1 MTGTLQCAPF
11 IAQFRRL
18 LRQEGAFLHQNACL
32 AKPPTWWID
41 ELLCQITRQ
50 SHLQLRLERFLPPA
64 QQACTLNHTNLQLS
78 RVVPIS
84 LQTLHY
90 ASLQVVTRTEVM
102 QGDTI
107 GNVDINSEFAA
118 ALVATEL
125 MRPHLECNCKIQVYK
140 CSCGS
145 YHMGLSALT
154 TVGSGDILCAN
165 TDTAET
171 TIVQFDGSAHREAGI
186 GGAGAALL
194 QVGPRGYY
202 LLKWGALSLYPCK
215 DNIVAEAYGAE
226 LAITLYSEYV
236 KNCRKEQTPFLPL
249 GTIQGD
255 IKPLIHHLQF
265 AGRFRRSDL
274 VEVIDRFH
282 KLKSRVAPAAQLEYR
297 PREANFLA
305 DFLAEEASGSL
316 KGADKAPVNQPVKCC
331 RLEVNMPYELLL
343 RHQAIILGPH
353 QYGRTVLALREVPSC
368 PVVLVEKFAASQGN
382 RQAAL
387 LRQLVTA
394 TQRLTKP
401 LCVEY
406 IAAAEDG
413 MGRPYARQIS
423 AQSLTKEA
431 RYLLYGQ
438 NHKEV
443 DMSGAHYELL
453 RRCVGASRLPPIAQL
468 REAIW
473 TESQG
478 IVQDPH
484 AFAKHLPLR
493 LLNTNAGSTLA
504 FAQEQG
510 YIPGGRLSAL
520 FWEIENLRDH
530 HLPAMLQ
537 KYRSDLEVSFRI
549 RATLIRGDIFAVQE
563 PWLMATLPSW
573 RRTSR
578 VSGDNV
584 AQARSRPG
592 CIEELQGVL
601 RAPVDDEMLRC
612 PVKQFYGRP
621 IMYRNQGSRLT
632 LVKEFKFPQQS
643 GCTMGCGS
651 LMKSRMMPFGLR
663 KLSLSDMSSQGSRNK
678 NPFLKLYPW
687 KHSLPVLRSN

>member
-1 MTGTLQCAPF
+1 
-11 IAQFRRL
+11 
-18 LRQEGAFLHQNACL
+18 
-32 AKPPTWWID
+32 
-41 ELLCQITRQ
+41 
-50 SHLQLRLERFLPPA
+50 
-64 QQACTLNHTNLQLS
+64 
-78 RVVPIS
+78 
-84 LQTLHY
+84 
-90 ASLQVVTRTEVM
+90 M

-107 GNVDINSEFAA
+107 GNVDINTEFAA

-125 MRPHLECNCKIQVYK
+125 IHPHLECNCKIQVYK

-145 YHMGLSALT
+145 YHMSLSALA
-154 TVGSGDILCAN
+154 TVVSGDILCAN
-165 TDTAET
+165 TDAAGT
-171 TIVQFDGSAHREAGI
+171 TIVQFDGSAHREASI

-202 LLKWGALSLYPCK
+202 LCK

-226 LAITLYSEYV
+226 LAITLYSEHV

-249 GTIQGD
+249 STIQGD

-265 AGRFRRSDL
+265 TGRFRRSDL

-282 KLKSRVAPAAQLEYR
+282 KLKSRVAPAAQPEYR

-305 DFLAEEASGSL
+305 DFLAGEASGSL
-316 KGADKAPVNQPVKCC
+316 KGAGKAPVSQPVKCC

-353 QYGRTVLALREVPSC
+353 RHQYGRTVLALREVPSC
-368 PVVLVEKFAASQGN
+368 PVVLVEKFVASQGS

-413 MGRPYARQIS
+413 MGRLYARQIS

-473 TESQG
+473 AESQG

-504 FAQEQG
+504 FAQERGTYQG
-510 YIPGGRLSAL
+510 GVSLPSSGKLRILGTITFRRCCKNIAQTWKSPSV
-520 FWEIENLRDH
+520 IEAIMRVRRSR
-530 HLPAMLQ
+530 AMLC
-537 KYRSDLEVSFRI
+537 SNSIV
-549 RATLIRGDIFAVQE
+549 
-563 PWLMATLPSW
+563 
-573 RRTSR
+573 TS
-578 VSGDNV
+578 VKGYEY
-584 AQARSRPG
+584 P
-592 CIEELQGVL
+592 LQ
-601 RAPVDDEMLRC
+601 
-612 PVKQFYGRP
+612 Y
-621 IMYRNQGSRLT
+621 
-632 LVKEFKFPQQS
+632 

-651 LMKSRMMPFGLR
+651 LMKSRMMPFGSR

-678 NPFLKLYPW
+678 NPFLKLYLW
-687 KHSLPVLRSN
+687 QHSLPDPRSS

>member
-1 MTGTLQCAPF
+1 M
-11 IAQFRRL
+11 I
-18 LRQEGAFLHQNACL
+18 
-32 AKPPTWWID
+32 
-41 ELLCQITRQ
+41 
-50 SHLQLRLERFLPPA
+50 
-64 QQACTLNHTNLQLS
+64 
-78 RVVPIS
+78 
-84 LQTLHY
+84 
-90 ASLQVVTRTEVM
+90 

-125 MRPHLECNCKIQVYK
+125 IHPHLECNCKIQVYK

-145 YHMGLSALT
+145 YHVSLIALAA
-154 TVGSGDILCAN
+154 VGRGDILCAN
-165 TDTAET
+165 TDAAET
-171 TIVQFDGSAHREAGI
+171 TIVQFDGSAHREASI

-202 LLKWGALSLYPCK
+202 LLKWGAMSLYPCK
-215 DNIVAEAYGAE
+215 GNIVAEAYGAE

-249 GTIQGD
+249 STIQGD

-282 KLKSRVAPAAQLEYR
+282 KLKSRVAPAAQPEYR

-305 DFLAEEASGSL
+305 DFLAGEASGSL
-316 KGADKAPVNQPVKCC
+316 KGADKAPVSQPGKCC
-331 RLEVNMPYELLL
+331 RMEVGMPYELLL

-368 PVVLVEKFAASQGN
+368 PVVLVEKFVASQGS

-413 MGRPYARQIS
+413 MGRLYARQVS
-423 AQSLTKEA
+423 AQSLTREA

-453 RRCVGASRLPPIAQL
+453 RRCVGALRLPPIAQL
-468 REAIW
+468 REAIMA
-473 TESQG
+473 ESQA

-493 LLNTNAGSTLA
+493 LLNTNASSTLA
-504 FAQEQG
+504 FAHEQG
-510 YIPGGRLSAL
+510 YIPGGVSLPFSGK
-520 FWEIENLRDH
+520 LRI
-530 HLPAMLQ
+530 LGT
-537 KYRSDLEVSFRI
+537 I
-549 RATLIRGDIFAVQE
+549 
-563 PWLMATLPSW
+563 
-573 RRTSR
+573 TSR
-578 VSGDNV
+578 RCCQNI
-584 AQARSRPG
+584 AQSLKCPSV
-592 CIEELQGVL
+592 IEATMRVRRL
-601 RAPVDDEMLRC
+601 RAM
-612 PVKQFYGRP
+612 
-621 IMYRNQGSRLT
+621 
-632 LVKEFKFPQQS
+632 
-643 GCTMGCGS
+643 
-651 LMKSRMMPFGLR
+651 
-663 KLSLSDMSSQGSRNK
+663 
-678 NPFLKLYPW
+678 
-687 KHSLPVLRSN
+687 